1 MKEKDNFIMT
11 INLRRV
17 ILGRRPVR
25 FRRSIKEVVDKVKRH
40 FGAERVILD
49 PMLAKV
55 ISSNGYDKVKSRVTV
70 NVVKIGEKTYL
81 VRPVVKL
88 E

>member
-17 ILGRRPVR
+17 IQGRRPVR
-25 FRRSIKEVVDKVKRH
+25 FRRSVKEIVNKVKRH
-40 FGAERVILD
+40 FGAEKVILD
-49 PMLAKV
+49 PMLAKA